1 MKIDMTQREAAAI
14 VATACGTFQ
23 SEEVDEVI
31 FVVKRR
37 CPGCR
42 LSHIITVFGTVED
55 QDEAI
60 VMLSRSIT
68 KIVDEGIFDV

>member
-1 MKIDMTQREAAAI
+1 MKIDMTQHEAAAI

-37 CPGCR
+37 CPSCR
-42 LSHIITVFGTVED
+42 LPHILTVFGTVKD

-60 VMLSRSIT
+60 IMLSRSIT
-68 KIVDEGIFDV
+68 RIVDEGVFDV